1 MKKLN
6 LEKINELL
14 KETKG
19 IKNKAVKE
27 FQTFLEKKK
36 KQLESKS
43 TTTGATAAPGDT
55 AKPIVILS
63 TQRQIESN
71 KKRSV
76 FMTRVWRYVKLLLDT
91 YPELREK
98 FTARQLFLLY
108 FARRRGEDVEI
119 GEVQWQNPSLP
130 K

>member
-27 FQTFLEKKK
+27 FQTFLKKKK
-36 KQLESKS
+36 KQLESKTTSS
-43 TTTGATAAPGDT
+43 TPFT
-55 AKPIVILS
+55 AKPKAISSI
-63 TQRQIESN
+63 QKQIEAN
-71 KKRSV
+71 KKRSA